1 MLFVHVSF
9 FMLFCLPG
17 LGTHALPHVGSGKKN
32 EVAVIVMA
40 FTPQL
45 LMPRV
50 LKCDI
55 ESIRKMVGNLE
66 SDPTSVNTIETVQKI
81 LEER

>member
-1 MLFVHVSF
+1 
-9 FMLFCLPG
+9 
-17 LGTHALPHVGSGKKN
+17 VGSGKKN
-32 EVAVIVMA
+32 EVAVIVLS

-50 LKCDI
+50 LKCDM
-55 ESIRKMVGNLE
+55 EGIRRVVGNLE
-66 SDPTSVNTIETVQKI
+66 SDPTSVQTIETVQKI